1 MARDKSAQGTPATRP
16 SGRTAGSRRIGS
28 GSSGTATA
36 SPGSRSGRAPAAA
49 GKAGKAGKVKGAQG
63 RAERRTARKA
73 RFTQLRQAFTMTRA
87 ADPRLV
93 PLLAVAFLVP
103 FVLLLL
109 IGFAVGH
116 PLLLGLLGLAVGLV
130 VATAV
135 FGRRVQRHAFTQ
147 VEGQIG
153 AAAAVLQSMRGD
165 WRVTPAV
172 GFTREQDLVHRV
184 VGRPGIVLVGEG
196 AAGRTRSLL
205 VTEKKRL
212 ARFVGDVPVYDLLV
226 GDGDGQVPLRGLE
239 KHFARLPQNVKPKD
253 VNILD
258 RKLKA
263 MPAGL
268 PVPKGPMPG
277 GAGGRVPR
285 GKVR

>member
-1 MARDKSAQGTPATRP
+1 MARAGSAYAARMARDEKAGAGRSG
-16 SGRTAGSRRIGS
+16 SGRPGSTRIGT
-28 GSSGTATA
+28 GGAAATA
-36 SPGSRSGRAPAAA
+36 PKRRGLRRGSGKGRPGKGGPGRAA
-49 GKAGKAGKVKGAQG
+49 V
-63 RAERRTARKA
+63 RRERIS
-73 RFTQLRQAFTMTRA
+73 QVRQAFTITRK

-93 PLLAVAFLVP
+93 PMLAIAFFVP

-109 IGFAVGH
+109 LGIFLSH
-116 PLLLGLLGLAVGLV
+116 PVLYGLLGFLIGLIALV
-130 VATAV
+130 AV
-135 FGRRVQRHAFTQ
+135 FGRRAQRNAYSQ

-153 AAAAVLQSMRGD
+153 AAAAVIQNMRGD

-184 VGRPGIVLVGEG
+184 LGRPGIILVAEG
-196 AAGRTRSLL
+196 SPARTRSLI
-205 VTEKKRL
+205 VNEKKKL
-212 ARFVGDVPVYDLLV
+212 ARFVGDIPVYDLLV
-226 GDGDGQVPLRGLE
+226 GDGEGRVPLRGLE
-239 KHFARLPQNVKPKD
+239 RHFVKLPRNVKPRD

-263 MPAGL
+263 MAPAL

-277 GAGGRVPR
+277 GGRMPR